1 MPRAGVLALSALPAA
16 LGLVLPNNVG
26 KLPALGWNSWNAYYC
41 DVDQSKILLA
51 ANAMVDLGFKDA
63 GYEYVVVDDCW
74 SEMDGRDAA
83 THELL
88 PNITKFPDGM
98 IGTGDQIHGL
108 GLKFGMYSSAG
119 TMTCG
124 RYPGSLGYEAIDA
137 ETFARWGIDY
147 LKYDNCFPPPEWIDD
162 CFACNGDPS
171 FDKIGKV
178 NGSCTAE
185 TPPTGYYSWNNTSGF
200 CALEWPVDGVN
211 YTAKYTALKFK
222 IMEAALLAQNRT
234 ILYSLCEW
242 GVDEPWTWANATG
255 NSWRMSNDINPTWG
269 RILEILNVNSFL
281 GDYTDFWGRNDPDML
296 EVGQGNL
303 TVEEERSHFGLWA
316 MMKGPLLM
324 GTDLTKLIP
333 EQINILQNK
342 YLLAFNQDPI
352 VGKPAKPYKW
362 GVNPD
367 YTFNSTYPA
376 QYWSGGSSNGTMVA
390 LFNPLNETATMTAL
404 YSEIPELDAGGCYD
418 VVDVWTGADLGCK
431 EGSVE
436 VTLAE
441 HDIAVLLF
449 TGKCA

>member
-1 MPRAGVLALSALPAA
+1 
-16 LGLVLPNNVG
+16 
-26 KLPALGWNSWNAYYC
+26 
-41 DVDQSKILLA
+41 
-51 ANAMVDLGFKDA
+51 
-63 GYEYVVVDDCW
+63 
-74 SEMDGRDAA
+74 
-83 THELL
+83 
-88 PNITKFPDGM
+88 
-98 IGTGDQIHGL
+98 
-108 GLKFGMYSSAG
+108 
-119 TMTCG
+119 
-124 RYPGSLGYEAIDA
+124 
-137 ETFARWGIDY
+137 
-147 LKYDNCFPPPEWIDD
+147 
-162 CFACNGDPS
+162 
-171 FDKIGKV
+171 
-178 NGSCTAE
+178 
-185 TPPTGYYSWNNTSGF
+185 
-200 CALEWPVDGVN
+200 
-211 YTAKYTALKFK
+211 
-222 IMEAALLAQNRT
+222 MEAALLAQNRT

-376 QYWSGGSSNGTMVA
+376 QYWSGASSNGTMVA